1 MPEGRRSRD
10 PVVRFVLP
18 GFVLLS
24 DRTERRPYGGV
35 CLYAILYKLLLTHQV
50 TTGRLAK
57 SLEVICMTTAIA
69 TKSLTKTFATKIKEP
84 GLRGSL
90 KSMFSP
96 NIREIKAVRGIDLE
110 IRAGEVVA
118 FIGPNG
124 AGKSTTIK
132 MLTGILFPTSGEANV
147 LGYVPWRDRERLSF
161 KIGSV
166 FGQKSQLWY
175 HLPPSDT
182 FNLLAKIYEM
192 DKADYERRR
201 NFLIEAFEIGDFLD
215 QPVRKLS
222 LGQRMRC
229 EIAASLLHGPE
240 VIFLDEPTI
249 GLDVVARQNVRQ
261 TLKKWN
267 DQEKTSVFLTS
278 HDVGDIEYLADRVI
292 IINHGQVVMDD
303 RVKNLKYHYLNKK
316 IVDLRLSSDAL
327 PPAIDGVKVL
337 KHGKAGLKLEVD
349 TELVCI
355 DEAISAILRECD
367 VQDITISDRP
377 LEDIIAE
384 IYQREEEV
392 GG

>member
-1 MPEGRRSRD
+1 MATVIS
-10 PVVRFVLP
+10 
-18 GFVLLS
+18 
-24 DRTERRPYGGV
+24 
-35 CLYAILYKLLLTHQV
+35 
-50 TTGRLAK
+50 AK
-57 SLEVICMTTAIA
+57 G
-69 TKSLTKTFATKIKEP
+69 LTKVFRTVTKKP
-84 GLRGSL
+84 GLKGSIE
-90 KSMFSP
+90 
-96 NIREIKAVRGIDLE
+96 NIFRPEVREIHAVKGIDLE
-110 IRAGEVVA
+110 VERGEVVA

-132 MLTGILFPTSGEANV
+132 MLTGILFPTSGDADV
-147 LGYVPWRDRERLSF
+147 LGYVPWRDRERLSY

-192 DKADYERRR
+192 DRAEHEKRRD
-201 NFLIEAFEIGDFLD
+201 FLVQAFEIGPFLS

-267 DQEKTSVFLTS
+267 DQEEATVFLTS

-292 IINHGQVVMDD
+292 IINHGQIVLDD
-303 RVKNLKYHYLNKK
+303 KVKNLKYHYLNKK
-316 IVDLRLSSDAL
+316 IVDLRVAGEVR
-327 PPAIDGVKVL
+327 PPDIKGVKVL
-337 KHGKAGLKLEVD
+337 KQAAAGLKLEVD
-349 TELVCI
+349 TEVQNI
-355 DEAISAILRECD
+355 NTAVATILKECE

-377 LEDIIAE
+377 LEDIIAA
-384 IYQREEEV
+384 IYQREEV
-392 GG
+392 AP

>member
-1 MPEGRRSRD
+1 
-10 PVVRFVLP
+10 
-18 GFVLLS
+18 
-24 DRTERRPYGGV
+24 
-35 CLYAILYKLLLTHQV
+35 
-50 TTGRLAK
+50 
-57 SLEVICMTTAIA
+57 MTTAIA

>member
-1 MPEGRRSRD
+1 
-10 PVVRFVLP
+10 
-18 GFVLLS
+18 
-24 DRTERRPYGGV
+24 
-35 CLYAILYKLLLTHQV
+35 
-50 TTGRLAK
+50 
-57 SLEVICMTTAIA
+57 MTTAIA
-69 TKSLTKTFATKIKEP
+69 AESLVKTFTTKIKQP
-84 GLRGSL
+84 GLRGA
-90 KSMFSP
+90 
-96 NIREIKAVRGIDLE
+96 IRSVLRPETREARAVSGIDLE
-110 IRAGEVVA
+110 VGKGEVVA

-132 MLTGILFPTSGEANV
+132 MLTGILHPTSGKATV
-147 LGYVPWRDRERLSF
+147 LGYVPWRDRERLSYR
-161 KIGSV
+161 IGSV

-192 DKADYERRR
+192 DWSQHQKRRD
-201 NFLIEAFEIGDFLD
+201 FLVDAFEIGGFLD

-249 GLDVVARQNVRQ
+249 GLDVVARQSVRN

-267 DQEKTSVFLTS
+267 DEEKATVFLTS

-292 IINHGQVVMDD
+292 IINRGQVVLDD

-316 IVDLRLSSDAL
+316 IVDLRLSSDVM
-327 PPAIDGVKVL
+327 PPVMDGVRVI

-349 TELVCI
+349 TEIQRI
-355 DEAISAILRECD
+355 DAAVAAILKGCE

-377 LEDIIAE
+377 LEDIISS
-384 IYQREEEV
+384 IYQREE
-392 GG
+392 GPAT